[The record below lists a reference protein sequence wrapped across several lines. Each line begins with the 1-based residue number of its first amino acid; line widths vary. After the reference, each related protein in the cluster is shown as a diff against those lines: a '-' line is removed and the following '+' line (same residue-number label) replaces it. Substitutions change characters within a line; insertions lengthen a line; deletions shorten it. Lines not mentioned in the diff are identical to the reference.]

1 MPRYVTLAELLE
13 LAEEIEDPT
22 VTDFGALIAAV
33 ARHQGV
39 VMGMEVY
46 QGSRA
51 RAAALLH
58 SLARVPALE
67 AHNATFAAAVAAA
80 YLDDLGVTIDPDPAK
95 WAALAVDAAEG
106 RADVAETAARIR
118 TLTT

>member
-58 SLARVPALE
+58 SLSRVPALE
-67 AHNATFAAAVAAA
+67 AHNATFAAAVAA
-80 YLDDLGVTIDPDPAK
+80 YLDDQGVTVDPDPGK

-106 RADVAETAARIR
+106 RADVVEIAARIR